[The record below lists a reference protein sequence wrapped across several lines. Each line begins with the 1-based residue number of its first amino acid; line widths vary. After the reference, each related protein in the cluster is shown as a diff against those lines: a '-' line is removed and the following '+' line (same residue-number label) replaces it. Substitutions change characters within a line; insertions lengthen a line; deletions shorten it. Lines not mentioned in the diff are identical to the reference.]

1 MKILAVSDKVVGNL
15 YSSDV
20 KRKYPDVDLIIGCGD
35 LPFYYLE
42 FLVSALDKRL
52 VYVRGNHDVGPQ
64 FTVEGRILKQV
75 HGGKDIHGR
84 GVRREGVLL
93 AGLEGS
99 MRYRPNAPFMYS
111 ETEMRYQVA
120 QLLPR
125 LLKNKLRYG
134 RFLDILVTHSPPFGI
149 HDKQD
154 VPHTGFKILRNFL
167 QWVKPR
173 YMLHGHIHIYRQD
186 TVTVTRY
193 EDTTIV
199 NVYPYCLLDFNN
211 PPSGPRAP
219 KAFSPF

>member
-1 MKILAVSDKVVGNL
+1 MKILAVSDQVMDHL
-15 YSSDV
+15 YSSNV
-20 KRKYPDVDLIIGCGD
+20 QKRYPNIDLIIGCGD

-52 VYVRGNHDVGPQ
+52 VYVRGNHDTGPQ
-64 FTVEGRILKQV
+64 YTVEGRILKQV
-75 HGGKDIHGR
+75 QGGVDIHNCTVMR
-84 GVRREGVLL
+84 GGVLL
-93 AGLEGS
+93 AGIEGS
-99 MRYRPNAPFMYS
+99 MRYRPGVPFMYS
-111 ETEMRYQVA
+111 EAEMRYQVA
-120 QLLPR
+120 QLMPT

-149 HDKQD
+149 HDRKD
-154 VPHTGFKILRNFL
+154 VPHTGFKILRNLL

-193 EDTTIV
+193 EETTIV

-211 PPSGPRAP
+211 PPTGPRAP
-219 KAFSPF
+219 KAFPPF